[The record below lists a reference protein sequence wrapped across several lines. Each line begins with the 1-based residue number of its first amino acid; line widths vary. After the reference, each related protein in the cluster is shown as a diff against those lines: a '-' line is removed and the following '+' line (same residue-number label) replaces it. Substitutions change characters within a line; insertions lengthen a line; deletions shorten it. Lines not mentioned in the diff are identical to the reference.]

1 MASLQRLLKE
11 TAPSSLRVTR
21 VPNLRVAR
29 ELRAAQLL
37 AGGNQALT
45 VAEIEGLA
53 AGVAV
58 DPEDIWA
65 LGELHYQVAITWSE
79 RETVG
84 GFDIVF
90 TRDGAAEVETS
101 SGTTVSRKSLRE
113 FVTIRCKANLRA
125 NSFPRCALI

>member
-1 MASLQRLLKE
+1 M
-11 TAPSSLRVTR
+11 
-21 VPNLRVAR
+21 
-29 ELRAAQLL
+29 
-37 AGGNQALT
+37 
-45 VAEIEGLA
+45 A

-113 FVTIRCKANLRA
+113 FANDPLQYNLRA